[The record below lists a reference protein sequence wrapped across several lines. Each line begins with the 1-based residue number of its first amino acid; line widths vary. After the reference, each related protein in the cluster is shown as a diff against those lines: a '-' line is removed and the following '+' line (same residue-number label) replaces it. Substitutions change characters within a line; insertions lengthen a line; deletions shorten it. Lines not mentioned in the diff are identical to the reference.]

1 MTLLAAI
8 VENVYE
14 IRALVGCVY
23 VTGGIAGGVYGG
35 RTVIG
40 GDQTGHVLWRI
51 TEGKELSL

>member
-35 RTVIG
+35 RHSG
-40 GDQTGHVLWRI
+40 ACLCQLR
-51 TEGKELSL
+51 GKAAL